1 MYNKVEVKE
10 MKILSVNAGSSTLKF
25 SLFELPENV
34 ELISGNFEKIGIGN
48 SFYSVKING
57 EKLKREVDL
66 KDHSVAVKYL
76 MEELVENKVIDSL
89 DDLDGVGH
97 RMVHGGQKFAKS
109 VLITDEVIEACE
121 ECVEFAPLHNP
132 ANLMGVRA
140 FRDAL
145 PNTPQVAVFDTAFHQ
160 TMSEVEYL
168 YAGPYEW
175 YEKYGVRKYGFHGTS
190 HRYVNKTISEVLGR
204 DELKVINCHI
214 GSGASVC
221 AIDSGKSVSTSMGFT
236 PLTGV
241 MMGTRSGDIDPSI
254 IPFVMKKENKTFDQ
268 VIDDLN
274 KRSGLLGVSG
284 VSPDSRDIEAGI
296 DEGNERCILANVK
309 LSQTVANYIA
319 MYNNLLGGADV
330 ITFTAGLGERS
341 IITRQHIIEKIASL
355 GVKLDEEANQ
365 IRAELAL
372 ISTDDSKIP
381 VYVVPTN
388 EELMIAQDTYDIIK

>member
-284 VSPDSRDIEAGI
+284 VSPDSRDIEAGMN
-296 DEGNERCILANVK
+296 EGNERCILANVK

>member
-57 EKLKREVDL
+57 ETLKREVDL

-76 MEELVENKVIDSL
+76 MEELIENKVIDSL

-190 HRYVNKTISEVLGR
+190 HRYRKW
-204 DELKVINCHI
+204 C
-214 GSGASVC
+214 
-221 AIDSGKSVSTSMGFT
+221 
-236 PLTGV
+236 
-241 MMGTRSGDIDPSI
+241 
-254 IPFVMKKENKTFDQ
+254 
-268 VIDDLN
+268 
-274 KRSGLLGVSG
+274 
-284 VSPDSRDIEAGI
+284 
-296 DEGNERCILANVK
+296 
-309 LSQTVANYIA
+309 
-319 MYNNLLGGADV
+319 
-330 ITFTAGLGERS
+330 
-341 IITRQHIIEKIASL
+341 
-355 GVKLDEEANQ
+355 
-365 IRAELAL
+365 
-372 ISTDDSKIP
+372 
-381 VYVVPTN
+381 
-388 EELMIAQDTYDIIK
+388 